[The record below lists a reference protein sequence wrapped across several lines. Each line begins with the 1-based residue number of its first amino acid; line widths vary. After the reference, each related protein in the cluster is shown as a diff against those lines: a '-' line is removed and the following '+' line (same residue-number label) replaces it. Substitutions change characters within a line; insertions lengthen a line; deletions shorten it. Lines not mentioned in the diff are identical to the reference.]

1 MDFYARVEPSG
12 RKRKSF
18 ELVQARATV
27 GSGEE
32 ADIRLR
38 GSDPARVDAVHAEI
52 RLRDGRYS
60 LKDLGSRHGTF
71 VDGDRITERDL
82 AAGDVMDFGRGG
94 YTLRFEPDKMHLLL
108 EAPLR
113 KMSRS
118 KILSSK
124 ARILLDI
131 APRVRKPSR
140 FFWYAALAAV
150 LAIAASVSIPLEKV
164 ARENRSLRS
173 EMERLKVNVSRT
185 NRSAEALL
193 AEAARARERLMEEH
207 RLIAEQLG
215 KTESRASKA
224 GGVPGEVLVRE
235 TVSVGLI
242 SGVYGFVDP
251 ESSKPLRFAEVDEAG
266 EPLIGP
272 DGQVLVSPVG
282 KGPVLAE
289 EYSGTGFVV
298 GPGLV
303 LTNRHLVRPWAS
315 EPRDRGLIA
324 KGWKPR
330 LYRLTI
336 SFPSHHRPISL
347 EPVRVSRD
355 VDLALCRVRG
365 EESEPLPPPL
375 TLAEESVPIALG
387 DPVAA
392 LGFPAG
398 EEGLLARLDPR
409 VLKKLPRGKQSSEA
423 TLRRVA
429 ELGLIKPLATQ
440 GHIGDISERQ
450 IVYDA
455 ATTFG
460 GSGSPLLDAQGRV
473 IGVAFAMFT
482 EFSGS
487 NFAIPVRYARELL
500 REQESRRG

>member
-1 MDFYARVEPSG
+1 MELHARVQSSA
-12 RKRKSF
+12 RKRKF
-18 ELVQARATV
+18 ELVEARATV
-27 GSGEE
+27 GSGEA

-38 GSDPARVDAVHAEI
+38 GSNPARVDAIHAEI
-52 RLRDGRYS
+52 QFSNGRFI

-71 VDGDRITERDL
+71 VHGDRITERDL
-82 AAGDVMDFGRGG
+82 VAGDVIDFGRGG
-94 YTLRFEPDKMHLLL
+94 YTLRFDPDKTHLLL

-140 FFWYAALAAV
+140 FFWYAALAAALV
-150 LAIAASVSIPLEKV
+150 IAASVSIPLEKV
-164 ARENRSLRS
+164 TRENRSLRG
-173 EMERLKVNVSRT
+173 EVERLKVNVSRT

-215 KTESRASKA
+215 KTESRVSHA
-224 GGVPGEVLVRE
+224 GGVPGEVLVHE
-235 TVSVGLI
+235 TASVGLI
-242 SGVYGFVDP
+242 TGVYGFVDP
-251 ESSKPLRFAEVDEAG
+251 ESSRPLRFAELDEAG
-266 EPLIGP
+266 EPRIGP

-298 GPGLV
+298 GPTLV
-303 LTNRHLVRPWAS
+303 LTNRHLMRPWAS

-336 SFPSHHRPISL
+336 SFPSRRHPISL
-347 EPVRVSRD
+347 ELARVSRD

-365 EESEPLPPPL
+365 EESQALPPPL
-375 TLAEESVPIALG
+375 ALAEESVPITLG

-398 EEGLLARLDPR
+398 EEGLLARLDPG

-423 TLRRVA
+423 ILRKVA
-429 ELGLIKPLATQ
+429 ELGLVKPLATQ
-440 GHIGDISERQ
+440 GHIGDISEQQ

-482 EFSGS
+482 PFSGS
-487 NFAIPVRYARELL
+487 NFAIPARYARELL
-500 REQESRRG
+500 REEESKRN